1 MSTAGGRATRAALV
15 SFLVTGLVAVTT
27 SVSASTLATL
37 EVSTNRVRAGDE
49 VSFRGWYYNDV
60 KPVVIRW
67 DALDG
72 PVLATVTPDTF
83 GLVHNHFRSIA
94 GTLRIPPDAQP
105 GTHLLLATQ
114 EFAPPGKI
122 TWGVPVRTEIHV
134 GDGPGQSDL
143 RTLRRPRA
151 LSAQTMP
158 DGPALVAAGAVG
170 VAVAGILVGLAVL
183 VRRRRVTP

>member
-1 MSTAGGRATRAALV
+1 LVAAL
-15 SFLVTGLVAVTT
+15 LTGLLAVALP
-27 SVSASTLATL
+27 VSASTLATL
-37 EVSTNRVRAGDE
+37 EVSTSRVRAGDE

-67 DALDG
+67 NALDG

-83 GLVHNHFRSIA
+83 GVVHNHFRSIA
-94 GTLRIPPDAQP
+94 GILRIPPDAQP
-105 GTHLLLATQ
+105 GTHVLLATQ

-134 GDGPGQSDL
+134 GDGAGQSNL
-143 RTLRRPRA
+143 GTVRRPRA
-151 LSAQTMP
+151 LSAQTVP

-170 VAVAGILVGLAVL
+170 AALAGILVGLAVL
-183 VRRRRVTP
+183 VRRRSVTP

>member
-1 MSTAGGRATRAALV
+1 MSTAGGRTTRAGLV
-15 SFLVTGLVAVTT
+15 SFLVAGLLAVT
-27 SVSASTLATL
+27 SSASASTLATL

-49 VSFRGWYYNDV
+49 LSFRGWYYNDV

-83 GLVHNHFRSIA
+83 AMVHNHFRSIA

-105 GTHLLLATQ
+105 GTHVLLATQ

-122 TWGVPVRTEIHV
+122 TWGVPVRTEVHV
-134 GDGPGQSDL
+134 GDGAGPTDL
-143 RTLRRPRA
+143 GTLRRPSA
-151 LSAQTMP
+151 LSAQTVP
-158 DGPALVAAGAVG
+158 DGPTLVAAGAFG
-170 VAVAGILVGLAVL
+170 AAVAGILVGLAVL
-183 VRRRRVTP
+183 VRRRSLAP